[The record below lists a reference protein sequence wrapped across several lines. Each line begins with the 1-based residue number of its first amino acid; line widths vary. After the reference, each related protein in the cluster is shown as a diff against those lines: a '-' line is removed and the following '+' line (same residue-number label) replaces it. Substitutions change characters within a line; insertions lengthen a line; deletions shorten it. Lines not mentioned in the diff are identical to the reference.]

1 MLSLF
6 IITSLSIE
14 VQPDFRHTPRDKN
27 PTENTD
33 CTQKHFEP
41 FRYLVGVGAG
51 KGDKNR
57 LRDKKEGPI
66 EAEEG

>member
-1 MLSLF
+1 LF

-33 CTQKHFEP
+33 HAKHFEP
-41 FRYLVGVGAG
+41 FRYLGGSGQG
-51 KGDKNR
+51 KEIRIACEITRKD
-57 LRDKKEGPI
+57 L
-66 EAEEG
+66 

>member
-1 MLSLF
+1 LF

-33 CTQKHFEP
+33 CTQNTSS
-41 FRYLVGVGAG
+41 LLGIWGGSGQG
-51 KGDKNR
+51 KEIRIACEITRKD
-57 LRDKKEGPI
+57 L
-66 EAEEG
+66 

>member
-1 MLSLF
+1 LF

-33 CTQKHFEP
+33 CTQNTSS
-41 FRYLVGVGAG
+41 LLGIWGVGVAG

-66 EAEEG
+66 EAAEG